1 MAGFTERR
9 WETRDG
15 LTLYAR
21 DYPAEGG
28 EKGVPVLC
36 LHGFSR
42 NSRDFE
48 DLAPVIAAQGR
59 RVIAMDMRGRGQSD
73 RDSKPGNYHPKVYAR
88 DVLGGLDGLGIAS
101 AVFLGTSMG
110 GLITLTVVLLRP
122 ARIAAAILNDVGPA
136 VDLAGVRRIQ
146 SYVGKAPAVRT
157 WRDAA
162 DYVRLTNEVALPG
175 LGGEDWQRMAR
186 RLFRDTPD
194 GPVLDYDP
202 AIAGGRAKAS
212 SLIAWLAF
220 RRLVRRTPTMLL
232 RGENSDILSA
242 DIARRMQKRAPALR
256 LAVVP
261 GVGHAP
267 TLAEPEALAAIT
279 AFLAKVP

>member
-73 RDSKPGNYHPKVYAR
+73 RDSKPGNYHPRSMRGTCSAAWM
-88 DVLGGLDGLGIAS
+88 GLG
-101 AVFLGTSMG
+101 
-110 GLITLTVVLLRP
+110 LR
-122 ARIAAAILNDVGPA
+122 ARF
-136 VDLAGVRRIQ
+136 
-146 SYVGKAPAVRT
+146 SS
-157 WRDAA
+157 
-162 DYVRLTNEVALPG
+162 
-175 LGGEDWQRMAR
+175 AR
-186 RLFRDTPD
+186 RW
-194 GPVLDYDP
+194 
-202 AIAGGRAKAS
+202 AGS
-212 SLIAWLAF
+212 S
-220 RRLVRRTPTMLL
+220 P
-232 RGENSDILSA
+232 
-242 DIARRMQKRAPALR
+242 
-256 LAVVP
+256 
-261 GVGHAP
+261 
-267 TLAEPEALAAIT
+267 
-279 AFLAKVP
+279 